1 LTRYTII
8 FKLFLEWFLAVFILV
23 GMSSAFGLQSIHFTV
38 KVTLGSKVLKNAQ
51 NGSGEA
57 IREEVRG

>member
-1 LTRYTII
+1 M
-8 FKLFLEWFLAVFILV
+8 AVFILV
-23 GMSSAFGLQSIHFTV
+23 GMSSAFGLQSIQFEIKIV
-38 KVTLGSKVLKNAQ
+38 LKRKVLKNAQ

>member
-23 GMSSAFGLQSIHFTV
+23 GMSSAFGLQSIQFEIKIV
-38 KVTLGSKVLKNAQ
+38 LKRKVLKNAQ